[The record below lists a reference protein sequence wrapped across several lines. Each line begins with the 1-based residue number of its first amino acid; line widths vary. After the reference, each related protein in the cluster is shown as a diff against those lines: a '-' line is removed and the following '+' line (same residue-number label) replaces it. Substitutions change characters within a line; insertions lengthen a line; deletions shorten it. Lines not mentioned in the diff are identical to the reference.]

1 MQPRRGVVTEQ
12 LLSQGTNRSWLVGNN
27 IVTITVSGCAQE
39 SGKTGLCDACVSSCQ
54 PTEQRRRHTS
64 EQSSRVRRAGGAGGG
79 GPGEHPK
86 PLAVGGELDERKD
99 RALVCGCWCTGWC
112 EVKVRRPSGVTSWV
126 ARVQNGLLS
135 NQPQDETEPS
145 LKDLTE
151 LLMPSLPTPRPD
163 PRVERANSNPELE
176 VRSALM
182 ELDLA
187 HSSHCAPILE
197 EEEGPRA
204 RAATF
209 STPVEREPRVHL
221 FHKVSLLEHIFLG
234 F

>member
-1 MQPRRGVVTEQ
+1 M
-12 LLSQGTNRSWLVGNN
+12 
-27 IVTITVSGCAQE
+27 
-39 SGKTGLCDACVSSCQ
+39 
-54 PTEQRRRHTS
+54 
-64 EQSSRVRRAGGAGGG
+64 
-79 GPGEHPK
+79 
-86 PLAVGGELDERKD
+86 
-99 RALVCGCWCTGWC
+99 
-112 EVKVRRPSGVTSWV
+112 RRPSGVTSWV

-209 STPVEREPRVHL
+209 STPVEREPRVYM
-221 FHKVSLLEHIFLG
+221 FHKVSLLKHIFLG